1 MNLIA
6 LFLGLAL
13 ERLLTRLLHLREMRW
28 LDGWFDAGLGL
39 VHKAPAPLSWL
50 VAMGIVALPALP
62 VAAVGLYFGHIVY
75 GVLYV
80 LFAAV
85 VLMFS
90 LGPRDLVA
98 EVDEYLDAAT
108 GGRPEEADTIA
119 RGLIESDTL
128 PRRTARALESA
139 IVVQANNRIFGV
151 LFWFMVL
158 GPAGAWGY
166 RLADLC
172 RRRAVFEAARRED
185 AAPAHEVQ
193 TLFEL
198 IAWLPARLLALTY
211 AAAGSFE
218 DATEDWRQ
226 YYRETSHRFMRMSE
240 DVVAAAGVGAIRSRC
255 AEEDT
260 VGRVRAAASLVRRAV
275 LIWLT
280 AISLATLVGLAP

>member
-13 ERLLTRLLHLREMRW
+13 ERLLNRLLHLREMRW
-28 LDGWFDAGLGL
+28 LDGWFDAGLAL
-39 VHKAPAPLSWL
+39 VRRAPGPLPWL
-50 VAMGIVALPALP
+50 VAVGVVVIPALP
-62 VAAVGLYFGHIVY
+62 VALVGIYFGHIVY
-75 GVLYV
+75 GVFYV

-90 LGPRDLVA
+90 LGPKDLVA
-98 EVDEYLDAAT
+98 EVDEYLDAAA
-108 GGRPEEADTIA
+108 GDRAEAADAIA

-128 PRRTARALESA
+128 PRGTARALESA
-139 IVVQANNRIFGV
+139 IVVQANHRIFGV

-166 RLADLC
+166 RVADLF
-172 RRRAVFEAARRED
+172 RRRAVFEAARADD
-185 AAPAHEVQ
+185 AAPAHQVQ
-193 TLFEL
+193 ALFEL

-218 DATEDWRQ
+218 DATEDWRR
-226 YYRETSHRFMRMSE
+226 YYRKTSRRFMRVSE

-260 VGRVRAAASLVRRAV
+260 MGRVRAASRLVRRGV

>member
-39 VHKAPAPLSWL
+39 VGRAPAPLAWL
-50 VAMGIVALPALP
+50 VAIGIVVIPALP
-62 VAAVGLYFGHIVY
+62 VALVGIYFGHIVS

-80 LFAAV
+80 VFAAV

-90 LGPRDLVA
+90 LGPRDLVT
-98 EVDEYLDAAT
+98 EVDEYLKAA
-108 GGRPEEADTIA
+108 GGERSEEADAIA

-128 PRRTARALESA
+128 PRGTARALESA
-139 IVVQANNRIFGV
+139 IVVQANHRIFGV
-151 LFWFMVL
+151 VFWFMVL

-166 RLADLC
+166 RVAALF
-172 RRRAVFEAARRED
+172 RRRAVFEAGRRDD
-185 AAPAHEVQ
+185 AAPAQEVQ
-193 TLFEL
+193 ALFEL

-211 AAAGSFE
+211 AVAGSFE
-218 DATEDWRQ
+218 DATEDWRR
-226 YYRETSHRFMRMSE
+226 YYRKTSRRFMQVSE
-240 DVVAAAGVGAIRSRC
+240 DVVAAAGVGAIRGRC
-255 AEEDT
+255 DKDDT
-260 VGRVRAAASLVRRAV
+260 LGRVRAASRLVRRGV

>member
-13 ERLLTRLLHLREMRW
+13 ERLLSRLLHLREMRW
-28 LDGWFDAGLGL
+28 LDGWFDAGLEF
-39 VHKAPAPLSWL
+39 VRRAPGPLSWL
-50 VAMGIVALPALP
+50 VAIGFVVIPALP
-62 VAAVGLYFGHIVY
+62 VALVGIYFGHIVY

-98 EVDEYLDAAT
+98 EVDAYLDAAA
-108 GGRPEEADTIA
+108 GDRAEEADAIA

-128 PRRTARALESA
+128 PRGTARALESA
-139 IVVQANNRIFGV
+139 IVVQANHRIFGV

-166 RLADLC
+166 RVADLF

-185 AAPAHEVQ
+185 AAPSHEVQ
-193 TLFEL
+193 VLFEFV
-198 IAWLPARLLALTY
+198 AWLPARLLALTY

-218 DATEDWRQ
+218 DATEDWRR
-226 YYRETSHRFMRMSE
+226 YYRETSHRFMRVSE
-240 DVVAAAGVGAIRSRC
+240 DVLAAAGLGAIRSRC

-260 VGRVRAAASLVRRAV
+260 QGRVRAASRLVRRGV